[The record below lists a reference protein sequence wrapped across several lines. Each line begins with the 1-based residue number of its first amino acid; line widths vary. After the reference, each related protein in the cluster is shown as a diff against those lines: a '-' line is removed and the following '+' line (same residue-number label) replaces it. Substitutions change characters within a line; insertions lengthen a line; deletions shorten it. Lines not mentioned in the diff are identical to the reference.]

1 MKKLIFFV
9 VILLCI
15 GWLISCPTNK
25 KSASSSSEDT
35 IVNEGDEVDGANFQT
50 QADINE
56 ASGNSLVEY
65 RDSIEEVFQKLI
77 VQRPQYEDELNKEKT
92 YWDKYQNA
100 VREVAGYGDHGSS
113 TPMYVADVMKQG
125 VQLRE
130 ETLHDFYN
138 HAQGETVFWNEPL
151 FTPTMISDA
160 YSAFIKAVGEDEYM
174 EQKSELQAAL
184 RKEQKC
190 WNEWMKC
197 RESISKKLSNEDK
210 VVYDVCTNLV
220 YRTKL
225 LQLKNQNQGLGMIS
239 GEVARCV
246 LPKPNQCS
254 DNMILQYPGFD
265 KVWAKHCENT
275 DWYPFE

>member
-1 MKKLIFFV
+1 MKKFILFV
-9 VILLCI
+9 TLLLCI

-25 KSASSSSEDT
+25 KTASTFSQDT
-35 IVNEGDEVDGANFQT
+35 IVDKSDDVDEGDFQT
-50 QADINE
+50 QAEINE
-56 ASGNSLVEY
+56 ASGNASIEY
-65 RDSIEEVFQKLI
+65 RDSIEGVFQNLI
-77 VQRPQYEDELNKEKT
+77 ALRPQYKDKLKKEKT
-92 YWDKYQNA
+92 YWDKYMEA
-100 VREVAGYGDHGSS
+100 VRDVAGYGNHGSS
-113 TPMYVADVMKQG
+113 TPMYVADVINQG

-130 ETLHDFYN
+130 ETLHDFYI
-138 HAQGETVFWNEPL
+138 HAKGETVFWNDTK
-151 FTPTMISDA
+151 FTTAMISDA

-174 EQKSELQAAL
+174 EQKSELQVAL
-184 RKEQKC
+184 QKEQKC

-197 RESISKKLSNEDK
+197 RESISKKLSSEDE
-210 VVYDVCTNLV
+210 VVYDVCTNLA

-239 GEVARCV
+239 DEIARCV
-246 LPKPNQCS
+246 LPAPSQCS